1 MNINEIIEQLTENEI
16 KIYKQNA
23 VEIPYENSSL
33 LEVVFILK
41 KLRSEGNLYYYIN
54 FNGIKLY
61 SIDTTIDTAFLMV
74 YSCSFEEYLQNEYS
88 EKIMP
93 NIEGK
98 NNNNTI

>member
-1 MNINEIIEQLTENEI
+1 MNINEILEQLTENEI

-23 VEIPYENSSL
+23 VEVPYENSSL
-33 LEVVFILK
+33 LEVVLILK
-41 KLRSEGNLYYYIN
+41 KMRSEGKLHYYIN

-61 SIDTTIDTAFLMV
+61 SIDTTIENAFPMV
-74 YSCSFEEYLQNEYS
+74 YSCSFEEYLQNEYL

-98 NNNNTI
+98 KNNAI